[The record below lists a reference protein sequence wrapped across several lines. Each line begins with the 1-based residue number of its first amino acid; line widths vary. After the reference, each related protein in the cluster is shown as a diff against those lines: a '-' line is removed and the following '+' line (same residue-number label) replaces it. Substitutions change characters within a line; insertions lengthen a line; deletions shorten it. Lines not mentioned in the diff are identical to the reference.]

1 LWRNAQVE
9 IAGVVSN
16 STFRNEDAG
25 HAVARS
31 AGGII
36 AEGTTPFV
44 AVGCEHAFF
53 GRFATHARHGERF
66 EIAKY
71 EFPPPDNEQKTAAFI
86 RGGLIFG
93 AEPATAQK
101 LRGSSG
107 GKPQGCDL

>member
-16 STFRNEDAG
+16 STFRSEDAG

-44 AVGCEHAFF
+44 AAGGEHAFF
-53 GRFATHARHGERF
+53 GRFAPHAKRGSQF

-71 EFPPPDNEQKTAAFI
+71 GFPPSDNKQETAAFI
-86 RGGLIFG
+86 GGGLIFG
-93 AEPATAQK
+93 VEPATAQK

-107 GKPQGCDL
+107 GKP